1 MDRLTLNELTSE
13 IEKYKLQNVVEY
25 FKSEKKIGLFMID
38 LDATGY
44 YLPAD
49 VSHYIINNINN
60 DDFIEK
66 LRNIELSFVSGD
78 IIFLLYNGRVNMY
91 NIKNESS
98 LDRYLKYDIVSIGK
112 FDYTNKNPL
121 YLLFYI
127 EYNDLKNLISNT
139 IKDCDSDLKF
149 TLEKLEDIIIFGD
162 NDVVGN
168 EYSLVT
174 FSDSSCFETQPDKY
188 ITYGIIHDILDILNL
203 GCIKNMFVIGQ
214 LFYSS
219 LVNVNLDKY
228 NNEDASYICRRINY
242 FYGSSTLDR
251 KNYHRETFLYNSFF
265 YFGISIAPL
274 KICNTTSPYCDKL
287 NPSDKL
293 IRKFSDGHLTNRTI
307 GSELK
312 ELLSIIKNDR
322 RYDEFWDRDILFEN
336 SKKSYIKGYET
347 QDFTSYN
354 TKSSR
359 NV

>member
-1 MDRLTLNELTSE
+1 MVNTFFEIFFIKKININIINIDIVMDRLTLNELTSE

-139 IKDCDSDLKF
+139 IKDSSKSVLSA
-149 TLEKLEDIIIFGD
+149 LSLS
-162 NDVVGN
+162 VVP
-168 EYSLVT
+168 YL
-174 FSDSSCFETQPDKY
+174 P
-188 ITYGIIHDILDILNL
+188 
-203 GCIKNMFVIGQ
+203 
-214 LFYSS
+214 
-219 LVNVNLDKY
+219 
-228 NNEDASYICRRINY
+228 
-242 FYGSSTLDR
+242 
-251 KNYHRETFLYNSFF
+251 
-265 YFGISIAPL
+265 PL
-274 KICNTTSPYCDKL
+274 
-287 NPSDKL
+287 
-293 IRKFSDGHLTNRTI
+293 
-307 GSELK
+307 
-312 ELLSIIKNDR
+312 
-322 RYDEFWDRDILFEN
+322 
-336 SKKSYIKGYET
+336 
-347 QDFTSYN
+347 
-354 TKSSR
+354 
-359 NV
+359 